1 MAGTGAG
8 VKKYVVKLSS
18 QERERLEAVI
28 GSGKRS
34 AQLITKARILL
45 KADASDAG
53 EGWTDREIAAALE
66 TSLNTVGNVRRQPR
80 KDSKRRWCANT
91 IRTPPVRGFSTARR
105 RPS

>member
-1 MAGTGAG
+1 MARTSTGG
-8 VKKYVVKLSS
+8 IKYVVKLSTE
-18 QERERLEAVI
+18 ERERLEALI
-28 GSGKRS
+28 SSGKRS

-91 IRTPPVRGFSTARR
+91 IRTPPVRAFSTARR